1 MTDQTAE
8 EKGAEAGEKPAMTI
22 GKKAFLVL
30 FLIVLIVFAVIAVK
44 WFHYRFTHAITDN
57 AFVESDLINV
67 APLVSGYINKI
78 HVQEGDQIE
87 KGKLLV
93 EINAT
98 DYRNQA
104 ALQEANVRAAE
115 SNLNRSL
122 AALENLRVASREQI
136 RRAESQLTAAR
147 ADADQVQK
155 DYDRIHGLLQSGAVS
170 KSRYDVME
178 AARIGVRSKVA
189 AAEADLRQAR
199 ASSYQVKEAES
210 AVEAMR
216 SALKAAE
223 EGLNVAR
230 TSLGYTRIESPVQ
243 GVVAKKFM
251 NQGDFISAGY
261 PVLSVYDKGSVY
273 VTANLEETKTEG
285 VKAGHNV
292 DLNVDTYGGK
302 TFHGKVIL
310 VGEAAGAKFALIP
323 RDNSA
328 GEFTKVVQR
337 IPIKISVEEKDKG
350 LLKPGMS
357 VTVGIELNDGR
368 KKAAEAKE

>member
-1 MTDQTAE
+1 ME
-8 EKGAEAGEKPAMTI
+8 EKRSEEKKEASGEKPAMTT
-22 GKKAFLVL
+22 GKKVFLVF
-30 FLIVLIVFAVIAVK
+30 FLIVLIIFAVIAVK

-57 AFVESDLINV
+57 AFVESDMINV
-67 APLVSGYINKI
+67 APLVSGYIQKI
-78 HVQEGDQIE
+78 HVQEGDPIE
-87 KGKLLV
+87 KGELLV
-93 EINAT
+93 EINET

-104 ALQEANVRAAE
+104 ALQEANVRAAQ

-136 RRAESQLTAAR
+136 RRAESQLTAAG

-155 DYDRIHGLLQSGAVS
+155 DYDRIQGLLQSGAVS

-199 ASSYQVKEAES
+199 AGSYQVKEAES

-216 SALKAAE
+216 SALKAAQ

-230 TSLGYTRIESPVQ
+230 TSLGYTRIKSQVQ

-285 VKAGHNV
+285 VKVGQNV
-292 DLNVDTYGGK
+292 DLDVDTYGGK

-357 VTVGIELNDGR
+357 VTVGIELNED
-368 KKAAEAKE
+368 KAHSDDAKE